1 MKHVLKHQKLLL
13 KASNFKRKKFSN
25 GGGMLGKRMEARTGE
40 VMAKELGIRDSKLI
54 YAQANGQAM
63 VHVTAPGRLGD
74 AEDERLSQ
82 C

>member
-40 VMAKELGIRDSKLI
+40 VMAKELGLRDSKLI

-63 VHVTAPGRLGD
+63 GTLQLQDVSEMLKMRG
-74 AEDERLSQ
+74 
-82 C
+82 

>member
-25 GGGMLGKRMEARTGE
+25 GGGMLGKRKEARTGE
-40 VMAKELGIRDSKLI
+40 VMAKKLSLRDSKLI

-63 VHVTAPGRLGD
+63 GTLQLQDVSEMLKMRG
-74 AEDERLSQ
+74 
-82 C
+82 